1 MKKAILISILLVF
14 ILSTP
19 VYAQEQDPWSEVF
32 LPDGSLNPSLIDLGE
47 TSEAVD
53 WMTIDLPFGQSI
65 ELEANYHR
73 YQTESGNMVVMPS
86 ASTLFFM
93 AVNAEESGLADSYE
107 SIGNGHANMINVLG
121 RLVGDNLDWNK
132 VQLDHPEYKQ
142 PDQFWSAVINGE
154 QDVWSYFSGWSFITQ
169 LKDVSLD
176 DAAYRSIYLL
186 YLNGT
191 QTCTNLP
198 GQCSGVVIP
207 LVTTHICPEPTIAI
221 QEAMLVIEKLSPAY
235 PLVIGQDTQLRR
247 GADVEISIT
256 IPPVIFTWYEPIYE
270 EREICR
276 SAGASESPNCNT
288 GSGSLVDDGVHDIER
303 IFKECRE
310 HVEHLPDAVTSLQA
324 NAALDAGSQAWII
337 GTLGQTH
344 YEAYLHHP
352 SFSLVPGLAPWSG
365 GCAGNGT
372 CTASS
377 LILRIP
383 VEDPGT
389 YLLGM
394 DIRTSGT
401 QFQGVTI
408 TYPRQLHQDGLMN
421 VYVTLPAIT
430 Q

>member
-1 MKKAILISILLVF
+1 MKKATLISILLVF

-19 VYAQEQDPWSEVF
+19 AYAQEQDPWGEVF

-53 WMTIDLPFGQSI
+53 WMKIDLPFGQSI
-65 ELEANYHR
+65 ELEADYHR
-73 YQTESGNMVVMPS
+73 YQTESGNLVVLPS
-86 ASTLFFM
+86 ATTLFFM
-93 AVNAEESGLADSYE
+93 AINPEESGLSASYG
-107 SIGNGHANMINVLG
+107 SIGNGHATLINLLG
-121 RLVGDNLDWNK
+121 SMVGDNLNWDK
-132 VQLDHPEYKQ
+132 VQLDHPEYTQ
-142 PDQFWSAVINGE
+142 PDQFWGAVINGE
-154 QDVWSYFSGWSFITQ
+154 QDIWTYFSGWSFITQ
-169 LKDVSLD
+169 LINISWD
-176 DAAYRSIYLL
+176 DAAYRSVYLL
-186 YLNGT
+186 YLNSVQNCAGI
-191 QTCTNLP
+191 P
-198 GQCSGVVIP
+198 GQCSGI
-207 LVTTHICPEPTIAI
+207 VTPPIMERVCPDPTITI
-221 QEAMLVIEKLSPAY
+221 QEPILSIAKIAPAY

-247 GADVEISIT
+247 GADVEISVT

-288 GSGSLVDDGVHDIER
+288 GSGSLVDDGVHDTER
-303 IFKECRE
+303 IFKECQE
-310 HVEHLPDAVTSLQA
+310 HVEHLADAVTSLQA
-324 NAALDAGSQAWII
+324 NTVLDAGSQAWIT

-352 SFSLVPGLAPWSG
+352 SFSLVPELAPWIR

-372 CTASS
+372 CSASS

-389 YLLGM
+389 YVLGM

-408 TYPRQLHQDGLMN
+408 TYPRQLHQNGLMN

>member
-1 MKKAILISILLVF
+1 MKKAIQISILLVF

-19 VYAQEQDPWSEVF
+19 AYAQEQDPWGEVF

-65 ELEANYHR
+65 ELEADYHR
-73 YQTESGNMVVMPS
+73 YQTESGNLVVLPS
-86 ASTLFFM
+86 ATTLFFM
-93 AVNAEESGLADSYE
+93 AINPEESGLSASYG
-107 SIGNGHANMINVLG
+107 SIRNGHATLINLLG
-121 RLVGDNLDWNK
+121 SMVGDNLNWDK
-132 VQLDHPEYKQ
+132 VQLDHPEYTQ
-142 PDQFWSAVINGE
+142 PEQFWGAVINGE
-154 QDVWSYFSGWSFITQ
+154 QDIWTYFSGWSFITQ
-169 LKDVSLD
+169 LVSISWD
-176 DAAYRSIYLL
+176 DAAYRSVYLL
-186 YLNGT
+186 YLNSVQNCAGI
-191 QTCTNLP
+191 P
-198 GQCSGVVIP
+198 GQCSGI
-207 LVTTHICPEPTIAI
+207 VTPQIMERVCPDPTITI
-221 QEAMLVIEKLSPAY
+221 QEPILSIAKTAPAY

-247 GADVEISIT
+247 GADVEISVT

-276 SAGASESPNCNT
+276 SSGASESPNCNT
-288 GSGSLVDDGVHDIER
+288 GSGSLVDDGVHDTER

-324 NAALDAGSQAWII
+324 NAILDAGSQAWIT

-352 SFSLVPGLAPWSG
+352 SFSLVPELAPWSG

-372 CTASS
+372 CSASS

-389 YLLGM
+389 YLLDM